1 MDNVSVGDFAAS
13 LLAQE
18 QEKGVVTKGEPSQLV
33 EFTET
38 PRSFYSS
45 NVVEQAPD
53 ISKVVVPTDFVSRIC
68 ESNEED
74 SSCAVVEEHTPV
86 ASEIAED
93 ESILEV
99 VDIQNLMNEIKDLLV
114 EVRQTLVEIT
124 AVGGLGVG
132 PRKTKK
138 SKSETDL
145 AKMLKRIKQ
154 KK

>member
-18 QEKGVVTKGEPSQLV
+18 QEKGVVTEAAPTLNPTPS
-33 EFTET
+33 FH
-38 PRSFYSS
+38 SS
-45 NVVEQAPD
+45 NVLEQAPD
-53 ISKVVVPTDFVSRIC
+53 ISEVVVPIDFVTRIC